1 MNVGR
6 RDYAERRAARV
17 TRLEAR
23 AAGKSAEAQRLFTK
37 NDALLGVMNGTPVL
51 RGHHSEGRHR
61 RDLARIDNDM
71 RKSFEA
77 SKDADRLARA
87 ASAAESNTAISS
99 DDPEAVAKLT
109 AKLERLQA
117 AQERMKLVNGLIRK
131 HAKAGPDATRAALLG
146 AGISPADVAVSMT
159 PDSFGKLGF
168 PGYALSGGTAEMTRV
183 KKRIADLE
191 ARAALPDAEFVAGDV
206 RVLLADNRVQIVFPG
221 KPDEATRK
229 ELRSN
234 GFVWA
239 PSVGAWQR
247 KPSQWAWDVAKR
259 LAQRVDASHRSG
271 KPDEMQDAPST

>member
-6 RDYAERRAARV
+6 RDYAERRAARIE
-17 TRLEAR
+17 RLEAR
-23 AAGKSAEAQRLFTK
+23 AAGKRVEAHQRFTK
-37 NDALLGVMNGTPVL
+37 NDALLGVMAGSPIL
-51 RGHHSEGRHR
+51 RGHHSESRHR

-109 AKLERLQA
+109 AKLEGLQA

-131 HAKAGPDATRAALLG
+131 HSKAGPEATRAALLA
-146 AGISPADVAVSMT
+146 AGLRAEDVAVAMT
-159 PDSFGKLGF
+159 PDCFGKLGF
-168 PGYALSGGTAEMTRV
+168 PGYALSGGTAEMARV
-183 KKRIADLE
+183 KKRIAELE
-191 ARAALPDAEFVAGDV
+191 ARAALPDTEVTFGDV
-206 RVLLADNRVQIVFPG
+206 RVVLSDNRVQLYFPG
-221 KPDEATRK
+221 KPSE
-229 ELRSN
+229 ELRTELKRN
-234 GFVWA
+234 AFVWA

-259 LAQRVDASHRSG
+259 LAERAAAAV
-271 KPDEMQDAPST
+271 